1 MKAEEVR
8 DQNFRE
14 QIKTS
19 PPKQACH
26 QHLTLFFVLRQ
37 PSMYSAGRGG
47 QIRWRL
53 AVGKVADDAMMEGR
67 GNTR

>member
-1 MKAEEVR
+1 VNKS
-8 DQNFRE
+8 
-14 QIKTS
+14 KHH
-19 PPKQACH
+19 PKNKLAINISRY
-26 QHLTLFFVLRQ
+26 FFVLRQ
-37 PSMYSAGRGG
+37 PSMYTAGRGG